1 MHNFGIKAS
10 EEERIKQQLQAVAE
24 DVAALA
30 LQPSVPTASVA
41 LGTQNLG
48 SIEGSKELEK
58 AILDEEIEVIINYLL
73 LFLLIKM
80 VYYMNYLKISGI
92 HIHTAG

>member
-1 MHNFGIKAS
+1 M
-10 EEERIKQQLQAVAE
+10 
-24 DVAALA
+24 
-30 LQPSVPTASVA
+30 PTASVA
-41 LGTQNLG
+41 LGTQNLAPHASDVIG